1 MDINNAFRM
10 FWKPKQLTV
19 RKPTSDS
26 DEEVPLSWRR
36 KYFRKKRRPSK
47 DSENHKDQDNKQT
60 VTFPCSICNHE
71 IDLPRIFFHKKQHV
85 ALATLGFQWM
95 GGKKPGLSVIATQR
109 QSIIAKLLSSSAFTE
124 KTLQSI
130 NSAFELLRKK
140 QIPSYYKILDNIP
153 KSSTY
158 SQKICHLLI
167 KGAAI
172 CEDRNSTWRV
182 DMNDKFTI
190 VNNFGNKPNV
200 CFFGLFDGHHGASA
214 ADLTS
219 VEFPVLLLHQLST
232 LDPSYQM
239 TSDEQS
245 TIDSFHTVFR
255 ADYTAVEDLFSRK
268 RKTRELKGEYE
279 KIHTAFAKAFW
290 RMDRL
295 LRLGRK
301 EASRVRWSGC
311 SAVTCLLE
319 GNVKNPYAERSWRR
333 MGGRDGLAD
342 RFPFQE
348 MPQVISG
355 VLHIANTGNVQA
367 ILCRNGK
374 GFCLTKEHTMQN
386 INERRR
392 VLQNGA
398 VSSSNEP
405 YGLVEE
411 QIKTTRGL
419 GFHGNPKLKKFIIPA
434 PQTISVP
441 IDDLCQF
448 LILATN
454 GLWEVLDIK
463 EATALTMTAFHVY
476 TETRSTT
483 GNKLSTSTGPLLS
496 PINERN
502 ASKSETNIHIVF
514 QSKSEFE
521 ECVSATNSKERSDSK
536 DSEHFTCNP
545 GPCSKK
551 ETDEPTSMDS
561 VPKDASDKEKK
572 SYLKSF
578 YEGAAE
584 YISHELVNAALAA
597 GSRDNITVMVILLS
611 GSEYQ
616 FQM

>member
-1 MDINNAFRM
+1 MLKRFSLHHSWHVNSFHLIYRM

-355 VLHIANTGNVQA
+355 VLHIANT
-367 ILCRNGK
+367 
-374 GFCLTKEHTMQN
+374 
-386 INERRR
+386 
-392 VLQNGA
+392 
-398 VSSSNEP
+398 
-405 YGLVEE
+405 
-411 QIKTTRGL
+411 
-419 GFHGNPKLKKFIIPA
+419 
-434 PQTISVP
+434 
-441 IDDLCQF
+441 
-448 LILATN
+448 ATN